1 MTSKNQND
9 WLNRRDELILLLFAL
24 IVALMFAPALL
35 GVL

>member
-1 MTSKNQND
+1 MSPKNHDN
-9 WLNRRDELILLLFAL
+9 WLNRRDELILLFFAL

>member
-1 MTSKNQND
+1 MSTRDKNE
-9 WLNRRDELILLLFAL
+9 WLNRRDELVMGFFAI

>member
-1 MTSKNQND
+1 MTSKNRND
-9 WLNRRDELILLLFAL
+9 WLNRRDELILLLVAL

>member
-1 MTSKNQND
+1 MTPKDPNS
-9 WLNRRDELILLLFAL
+9 WLNRRDELILLFFAL